1 MIERRWELHWEMPCR
16 GRFCDRGA
24 AKHASRLPNAATAVG
39 TCESV
44 TYLLVAPHK
53 WIQRVQRH
61 PIAIIISVGLSSSLR
76 RPFWLKCLTGS
87 CPRSNQFWHRLRG
100 VRAAEAKFFSH
111 GLGRRD
117 YVTGKVWKNKP
128 LLSGSA
134 RIRPPPRRPHG
145 TASITRAV
153 AR

>member
-1 MIERRWELHWEMPCR
+1 MIERLWELHWEMPYR

-24 AKHASRLPNAATAVG
+24 AKHASRFPNAATAVG

-87 CPRSNQFWHRLRG
+87 CPRSNPTHPDPG
-100 VRAAEAKFFSH
+100 I
-111 GLGRRD
+111 GLVVVEGF
-117 YVTGKVWKNKP
+117 VVGCVWVCGLWPGWGN
-128 LLSGSA
+128 A
-134 RIRPPPRRPHG
+134 VPR
-145 TASITRAV
+145 SV
-153 AR
+153 L